1 MKIIKII
8 IINNSRINVSYRY
21 VIKKKKLFV

>member
-8 IINNSRINVSYRY
+8 IQS
-21 VIKKKKLFV
+21 FFF